1 MPEAIIGDTINLC
14 KDSVGRQGHLPVAVS
29 ERAFF
34 ENPAWLLVIVGFEL
48 LKVARRL
55 PAGLTC
61 SPKENGVLEKK
72 MALRD
77 GGNGGATGDGG
88 EREATGRST
97 AKERCYPQALAD
109 PPSG

>member
-1 MPEAIIGDTINLC
+1 
-14 KDSVGRQGHLPVAVS
+14 
-29 ERAFF
+29 
-34 ENPAWLLVIVGFEL
+34 
-48 LKVARRL
+48 
-55 PAGLTC
+55 
-61 SPKENGVLEKK
+61 